1 MSQFSATALI
11 NAFIITIVHIRTMV
25 LNGQP
30 ILNMGT
36 VIYIYFRT
44 NNVHDRR
51 RITKYRKAI
60 GIKTILSSLGL

>member
-25 LNGQP
+25 LTGQP

-36 VIYIYFRT
+36 VEQ
-44 NNVHDRR
+44 
-51 RITKYRKAI
+51 ITFMIEEELKNIEKP
-60 GIKTILSSLGL
+60 